1 MFRTRISEADGGK
14 AGENG
19 FTLAGL
25 IVILTIISIIVAYSV
40 PQQWS
45 LIMQRERDRQTI
57 FVMRQYARAVL
68 GFWQKH
74 QTLPNSLEQLREARR
89 PRMIRLTA
97 STICPLTGEED
108 WIMVPPQAVTAPQI
122 TPGGGPVGTP
132 NASPTGRD
140 VWNRTWDNTAGN
152 RGSTATQPQQ
162 NPALNPTSAN
172 ASSRLNPQLSPPDYK
187 GQFVGVRPNK
197 TGKSIVALNGIED
210 YGEWVFTYQDM
221 LNEVTLR
228 NQAIVT
234 SK

>member
-1 MFRTRISEADGGK
+1 MSRTPTSDAEK
-14 AGENG
+14 G
-19 FTLAGL
+19 FTLAAL
-25 IVILTIISIIVAYSV
+25 IVILTIMSIIVAYSV

-45 LIMQRERDRQTI
+45 LVMKRERDRHTI

-74 QTLPNSLEQLREARR
+74 QALPNSLDQLRDARR
-89 PRMIRLTA
+89 PRMIRVTA

-122 TPGGGPVGTP
+122 APNGGPIGTP

-140 VWNRTWDNTAGN
+140 VWNPTWNNSAGNRNNTAG
-152 RGSTATQPQQ
+152 GPVPLPTTPTTGGTA
-162 NPALNPTSAN
+162 ASKLNA
-172 ASSRLNPQLSPPDYK
+172 QLSPPDYK

-197 TGKSIVALNGIED
+197 TGKSLVALNGVEE

-221 LNEVTLR
+221 MNEVTMR
-228 NQAIVT
+228 NQALIT